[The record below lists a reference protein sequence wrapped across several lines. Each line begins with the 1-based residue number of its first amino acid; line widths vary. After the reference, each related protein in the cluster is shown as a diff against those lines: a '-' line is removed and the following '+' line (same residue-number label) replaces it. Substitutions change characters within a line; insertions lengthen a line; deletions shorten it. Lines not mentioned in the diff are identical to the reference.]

1 MYAAPHLVANSNNL
15 IATLMEG
22 VVANSGFADDLV
34 VAAPPLELPTVDFHL
49 LWHRRTDQHPAHQW
63 LRACIAE
70 AAIR

>member
-1 MYAAPHLVANSNNL
+1 
-15 IATLMEG
+15 
-22 VVANSGFADDLV
+22 VANSGFSDDLV